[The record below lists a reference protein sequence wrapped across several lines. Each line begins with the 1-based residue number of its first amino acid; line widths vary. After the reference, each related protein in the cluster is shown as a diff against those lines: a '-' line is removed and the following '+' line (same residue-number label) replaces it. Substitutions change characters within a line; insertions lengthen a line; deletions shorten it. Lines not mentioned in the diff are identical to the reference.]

1 MAISI
6 LIFVVAGL
14 AEIGGGYLVWLWLRE
29 SKSYWYGIAGS
40 ILLVF
45 YGIIPTLQSFPLFRQ
60 GIRGLR
66 RSFCR
71 ACRPLGLARRP
82 QGAGSIRLD
91 RGRGMHRGR
100 LDYVM
105 GASRMNQQALQAGL
119 NSAARLVSL

>member
-45 YGIIPTLQSFPLFRQ
+45 YGIIPTLQSFPSFGRVYAAYGGVFVVLAVLWGWLVDRKAPDLYDWI
-60 GIRGLR
+60 GAAVCIAGVSIMLWAPRG
-66 RSFCR
+66 
-71 ACRPLGLARRP
+71 
-82 QGAGSIRLD
+82 
-91 RGRGMHRGR
+91 
-100 LDYVM
+100 
-105 GASRMNQQALQAGL
+105 
-119 NSAARLVSL
+119 